1 LKIELVGR
9 VFAGRGEGT
18 EFLKLPWVGAQTEQK
33 LGFKPYPGTLNLKL
47 SQDSAKLRKL
57 IAGNK
62 RLKIYPSSGYCE
74 GLLFKAC
81 IADLEC
87 GVVIPQVENYP
98 NDVIEVISWL
108 NLREKLQ
115 LRDGSQVTITVDF

>member
-9 VFAGRGEGT
+9 VFTGKGEGT
-18 EFLKLPWVGAQTEQK
+18 EFLKLPWVGVQINQK
-33 LGFKPYPGTLNLKL
+33 LGFKPYPGTLNLRL
-47 SQDSAKLRKL
+47 SQDGMRLKKT

-62 RLKIYPSSGYCE
+62 KLEICPPSEYCE
-74 GLLFKAC
+74 GLLFKAY

-87 GVVIPQVENYP
+87 GVIIPKVENYP
-98 NDVIEVISWL
+98 DDVLEVISWV

-115 LRDGSQVTITVDF
+115 LRDGCQVAVIVDF